1 MVQTMYFISEA
12 AKEVKV
18 ENHVLR
24 YWEEELN
31 LPVKRNEQGHRY
43 YTKEDI
49 ERFIYIKQLKEE
61 GLQLK
66 AIRGLLEKQGVVEVR
81 GIKGFV
87 EKQGVVETKGIR
99 SLVDKQ
105 EAWEEKEEETAIK
118 KTVSPQLMILNSSKM
133 KPQRTFT
140 AAEEDKQEKA
150 YRLQMLLKAM
160 IAEAVSENNRELGN
174 DIKEIVQKEMD
185 YQFRMQEEREE
196 EREKQRVER
205 ENAHYTRID
214 ELLREKLPNKRKK
227 HSLW

>member
-1 MVQTMYFISEA
+1 MVETMYFISEA

-66 AIRGLLEKQGVVEVR
+66 AIRNLLEKQGVVE
-81 GIKGFV
+81 
-87 EKQGVVETKGIR
+87 EKTIGPVV
-99 SLVDKQ
+99 
-105 EAWEEKEEETAIK
+105 K
-118 KTVSPQLMILNSSKM
+118 KNVSPQLMILNSNKL
-133 KPQRTFT
+133 KPKRTFDVVD
-140 AAEEDKQEKA
+140 EDKQEKA

>member
-1 MVQTMYFISEA
+1 M
-12 AKEVKV
+12 
-18 ENHVLR
+18 
-24 YWEEELN
+24 
-31 LPVKRNEQGHRY
+31 
-43 YTKEDI
+43 
-49 ERFIYIKQLKEE
+49 KEE

-66 AIRGLLEKQGVVEVR
+66 AIRNLLEKQGVVE
-81 GIKGFV
+81 
-87 EKQGVVETKGIR
+87 EKTIDPVV
-99 SLVDKQ
+99 
-105 EAWEEKEEETAIK
+105 K
-118 KTVSPQLMILNSSKM
+118 KNVSPQLMILNSNKL
-133 KPQRTFT
+133 KPKRTFDVVD
-140 AAEEDKQEKA
+140 EDKQEKA

>member
-31 LPVKRNEQGHRY
+31 LPVRRNEQGHRY

-49 ERFIYIKQLKEE
+49 ERFIYIKELKEE

-66 AIRGLLEKQGVVEVR
+66 AIRGLLEKQGVVEAKINKSMQEHI
-81 GIKGFV
+81 G
-87 EKQGVVETKGIR
+87 EKNMAEDVG
-99 SLVDKQ
+99 
-105 EAWEEKEEETAIK
+105 
-118 KTVSPQLMILNSSKM
+118 TVKNISPQLMILNSNRLKT
-133 KPQRTFT
+133 QRNFEIVD
-140 AAEEDKQEKA
+140 EEKQEKA

-160 IAEAVSENNRELGN
+160 IADAVSENNRELGN
-174 DIKEIVQKEMD
+174 EIKEIVQKEMD

-205 ENAHYTRID
+205 EEKHYARID
-214 ELLREKLPNKRKK
+214 ELLREKTSGKRKK

>member
-1 MVQTMYFISEA
+1 MVETMYFISEA

-66 AIRGLLEKQGVVEVR
+66 AIRNLLEKQGVVD
-81 GIKGFV
+81 
-87 EKQGVVETKGIR
+87 EKTIDPIV
-99 SLVDKQ
+99 
-105 EAWEEKEEETAIK
+105 K
-118 KTVSPQLMILNSSKM
+118 KNVSPQLMILNSNKL
-133 KPQRTFT
+133 KPKRAFDVVD
-140 AAEEDKQEKA
+140 EDKQEKA

-196 EREKQRVER
+196 EREKRRVER
-205 ENAHYTRID
+205 ENAHFTRVD
-214 ELLREKLPNKRKK
+214 ELLREKIPNKRKK

>member
-1 MVQTMYFISEA
+1 MVETMYFISEA

-66 AIRGLLEKQGVVEVR
+66 AIRNLLEKQGVVE
-81 GIKGFV
+81 
-87 EKQGVVETKGIR
+87 EKTIDPVV
-99 SLVDKQ
+99 
-105 EAWEEKEEETAIK
+105 K
-118 KTVSPQLMILNSSKM
+118 KNVSPQLMILNSNKL
-133 KPQRTFT
+133 KPKRTFDVVD
-140 AAEEDKQEKA
+140 EDKQEKA

-205 ENAHYTRID
+205 ENAHYPRID

>member
-1 MVQTMYFISEA
+1 MIQTMYFISEA

-31 LPVKRNEQGHRY
+31 LPVRRNEQGHRY

-49 ERFIYIKQLKEE
+49 ERFIYIKELKEE

-66 AIRGLLEKQGVVEVR
+66 AIRSLLEKQGVVEAKVSKVMQER
-81 GIKGFV
+81 VGEKNKV
-87 EKQGVVETKGIR
+87 EDEGMTKNI
-99 SLVDKQ
+99 
-105 EAWEEKEEETAIK
+105 
-118 KTVSPQLMILNSSKM
+118 SPQLMILNSNKL
-133 KPQRTFT
+133 KTQRNF
-140 AAEEDKQEKA
+140 EIVDEDKQEKA

-160 IAEAVSENNRELGN
+160 IADAVSENNRELGN
-174 DIKEIVQKEMD
+174 EIKEIVQKEMD

-196 EREKQRVER
+196 EREKQRIER
-205 ENAHYTRID
+205 EEKHYARID
-214 ELLREKLPNKRKK
+214 ELLREKTSGKRKK

>member
-49 ERFIYIKQLKEE
+49 ERFIYIKELKEE

-66 AIRGLLEKQGVVEVR
+66 AIRSLLEKQGVVE
-81 GIKGFV
+81 
-87 EKQGVVETKGIR
+87 TKMMKVMPERNGGGK
-99 SLVDKQ
+99 VKDE
-105 EAWEEKEEETAIK
+105 EAAMTKNI
-118 KTVSPQLMILNSSKM
+118 SPQLMILNSNKL
-133 KPQRTFT
+133 KAQRNFEI
-140 AAEEDKQEKA
+140 AEEDKQEKA

-160 IAEAVSENNRELGN
+160 IADAVSENNRELGN
-174 DIKEIVQKEMD
+174 EIKEIVQKEMD

-196 EREKQRVER
+196 EREKKRIER
-205 ENAHYTRID
+205 EDAHYARID
-214 ELLREKLPNKRKK
+214 ELLREKTSGKRKK

>member
-1 MVQTMYFISEA
+1 MKSFEDLERSNCMLETMYFISEA

-43 YTKEDI
+43 YTKEDVD
-49 ERFIYIKQLKEE
+49 RFIYIKQLKEE

-66 AIRGLLEKQGVVEVR
+66 AIRSLLEKQGVIE
-81 GIKGFV
+81 
-87 EKQGVVETKGIR
+87 ENAMNPVV
-99 SLVDKQ
+99 
-105 EAWEEKEEETAIK
+105 K
-118 KTVSPQLMILNSSKM
+118 KNVSPQLMILNSNKL
-133 KPQRTFT
+133 KPKHNFNVVD
-140 AAEEDKQEKA
+140 EDKQEKA

>member
-1 MVQTMYFISEA
+1 MVETMYFISEA

-49 ERFIYIKQLKEE
+49 ERFIYIKELKEE

-66 AIRGLLEKQGVVEVR
+66 AIRNVLEKQGVVSGKVSR
-81 GIKGFV
+81 GFIDKKEGGDKTFWELK
-87 EKQGVVETKGIR
+87 EKSEKIQEDMPQG
-99 SLVDKQ
+99 
-105 EAWEEKEEETAIK
+105 K
-118 KTVSPQLMILNSSKM
+118 KISPQLMVVNSSKL
-133 KPQRTFT
+133 KPQRVF
-140 AAEEDKQEKA
+140 ADAEEDKQEKA

-160 IAEAVSENNRELGN
+160 IADAVRENNRELGN

-205 ENAHYTRID
+205 ENAHYTKID
-214 ELLREKLPNKRKK
+214 ELLREKLPSKRKK

>member
-1 MVQTMYFISEA
+1 MVKTMFFISEA

-43 YTKEDI
+43 YTKDDI

-66 AIRGLLEKQGVVEVR
+66 AIRSLLEKQGIV
-81 GIKGFV
+81 
-87 EKQGVVETKGIR
+87 
-99 SLVDKQ
+99 
-105 EAWEEKEEETAIK
+105 EEEPGFEQLGK
-118 KTVSPQLMILNSSKM
+118 KNPSPQLMILNSNKL
-133 KPQRTFT
+133 KTKRNFEIVE
-140 AAEEDKQEKA
+140 EEDKQEKA

-160 IAEAVSENNRELGN
+160 VAEAVSENNRELGN
-174 DIKEIVQKEMD
+174 EIKEIVQKEMD

-196 EREKQRVER
+196 EREKQRIER

-214 ELLREKLPNKRKK
+214 ELLREKTSGKRKK

>member
-1 MVQTMYFISEA
+1 MVETMYFISEA

-49 ERFIYIKQLKEE
+49 ERFIYIKELKEE

-66 AIRGLLEKQGVVEVR
+66 AIRSLLEKQGVVRENVIR
-81 GIKGFV
+81 GFE
-87 EKQGVVETKGIR
+87 EKQSKIKEDSG
-99 SLVDKQ
+99 
-105 EAWEEKEEETAIK
+105 EKNI
-118 KTVSPQLMILNSSKM
+118 SPQLMILNSNKL
-133 KPQRTFT
+133 KPKRTF
-140 AAEEDKQEKA
+140 EVQDDDKQEKA

-160 IAEAVSENNRELGN
+160 IADAVRENNRELGN

-196 EREKQRVER
+196 EREKLRVER
-205 ENAHYTRID
+205 ENDHYTKID

>member
-1 MVQTMYFISEA
+1 MMQTMYFISEA

-66 AIRGLLEKQGVVEVR
+66 AIRSILEKQGTVSEER
-81 GIKGFV
+81 TV
-87 EKQGVVETKGIR
+87 EKVSKRGVT
-99 SLVDKQ
+99 
-105 EAWEEKEEETAIK
+105 
-118 KTVSPQLMILNSSKM
+118 PQLMILNSNKL
-133 KPQRTFT
+133 KPQHTME
-140 AAEEDKQEKA
+140 AIDEEKQEKA

-160 IAEAVSENNRELGN
+160 IADAVSENNRELGN
-174 DIKEIVQKEMD
+174 EIKEIVQKEMD

-205 ENAHYTRID
+205 ENAHYARID
-214 ELLREKLPNKRKK
+214 ELLREKVSNKRKK

>member
-1 MVQTMYFISEA
+1 MVETMYFISEA

-49 ERFIYIKQLKEE
+49 ERFVYIKQLKEE

-66 AIRGLLEKQGVVEVR
+66 AIRNLLEKQGVVE
-81 GIKGFV
+81 
-87 EKQGVVETKGIR
+87 EKIIDPVV
-99 SLVDKQ
+99 
-105 EAWEEKEEETAIK
+105 K
-118 KTVSPQLMILNSSKM
+118 KNVSPQLMILNSNKL
-133 KPQRTFT
+133 KPKRTFDVVD
-140 AAEEDKQEKA
+140 EDKQEKA

>member
-1 MVQTMYFISEA
+1 MVQTMFYISEA
-12 AKEVKV
+12 AREVKV

-43 YTKEDI
+43 YTKDDI
-49 ERFIYIKQLKEE
+49 ERFIYIKELKEE

-66 AIRGLLEKQGVVEVR
+66 AIRNLLEKQGVVKNGEA
-81 GIKGFV
+81 V
-87 EKQGVVETKGIR
+87 EKKTI
-99 SLVDKQ
+99 SDKSQ
-105 EAWEEKEEETAIK
+105 PKNNAEKIVNIESRELRDEI
-118 KTVSPQLMILNSSKM
+118 SPQLMLLNSNRL
-133 KPQRTFT
+133 KPQRNVNTVD
-140 AAEEDKQEKA
+140 EEDKQEKA
-150 YRLQMLLKAM
+150 YRLQMLLRAM

-196 EREKQRVER
+196 EREKMRVER

-214 ELLREKLPNKRKK
+214 ELLREKLSNKRKK

>member
-1 MVQTMYFISEA
+1 MVETMYFISEA

-66 AIRGLLEKQGVVEVR
+66 AIRNLLEKQGVVE
-81 GIKGFV
+81 
-87 EKQGVVETKGIR
+87 EKTIDPVV
-99 SLVDKQ
+99 
-105 EAWEEKEEETAIK
+105 K
-118 KTVSPQLMILNSSKM
+118 KNVSPQLMILNSNKL
-133 KPQRTFT
+133 KPKRTFDV
-140 AAEEDKQEKA
+140 ADEDKQEKA

>member
-1 MVQTMYFISEA
+1 MMQTMYFISEA

-49 ERFIYIKQLKEE
+49 DRFIYIKQLKEE

-66 AIRGLLEKQGVVEVR
+66 AIRGVLEKQGTIPEER
-81 GIKGFV
+81 P
-87 EKQGVVETKGIR
+87 
-99 SLVDKQ
+99 VDKFV
-105 EAWEEKEEETAIK
+105 K
-118 KTVSPQLMILNSSKM
+118 KTTTPQLMILNSNKL
-133 KPQRTFT
+133 KPKHNFEVPE
-140 AAEEDKQEKA
+140 EEDKQEKA

-160 IAEAVSENNRELGN
+160 IADAVSENNRELGN
-174 DIKEIVQKEMD
+174 EIKEIIQKEMD

-196 EREKQRVER
+196 EREKRRAER
-205 ENAHYTRID
+205 ENEHYARID
-214 ELLREKLPNKRKK
+214 ELIREKISSKRKK

>member
-1 MVQTMYFISEA
+1 MVETMYFISEA

-66 AIRGLLEKQGVVEVR
+66 AIRNLLEKQGVVE
-81 GIKGFV
+81 
-87 EKQGVVETKGIR
+87 EKTIDPVV
-99 SLVDKQ
+99 
-105 EAWEEKEEETAIK
+105 K
-118 KTVSPQLMILNSSKM
+118 KNVSPQLMILNSNKL
-133 KPQRTFT
+133 KPKRTFDVVD
-140 AAEEDKQEKA
+140 EDKQEKA

-214 ELLREKLPNKRKK
+214 ELLREKIPNKRKK

>member
-1 MVQTMYFISEA
+1 MVETMYFISEA

-66 AIRGLLEKQGVVEVR
+66 AIRNLLEKQGVVD
-81 GIKGFV
+81 
-87 EKQGVVETKGIR
+87 EKTIDPVV
-99 SLVDKQ
+99 
-105 EAWEEKEEETAIK
+105 K
-118 KTVSPQLMILNSSKM
+118 KNVSPQLMILNSNKL
-133 KPQRTFT
+133 KPKRAFDVVD
-140 AAEEDKQEKA
+140 EDKQEKA

-205 ENAHYTRID
+205 ENAHYTRVD

>member
-1 MVQTMYFISEA
+1 MMRTMYFISEA

-66 AIRGLLEKQGVVEVR
+66 AIRTILEKQGATEPRAVEPMER
-81 GIKGFV
+81 KNG
-87 EKQGVVETKGIR
+87 
-99 SLVDKQ
+99 
-105 EAWEEKEEETAIK
+105 
-118 KTVSPQLMILNSSKM
+118 SPQLMILNSNKLKSPHNSK
-133 KPQRTFT
+133 
-140 AAEEDKQEKA
+140 AEEEDKQDKA

-160 IAEAVSENNRELGN
+160 VAEAVSENNRELGTE
-174 DIKEIVQKEMD
+174 IKEIIQKEMD
-185 YQFRMQEEREE
+185 YQFRLQDEREE

-205 ENAHYTRID
+205 ENAHYTKID
-214 ELLREKLPNKRKK
+214 ELIREKVTNKRKK

>member
-1 MVQTMYFISEA
+1 MVETMYFISEA

-66 AIRGLLEKQGVVEVR
+66 AIRNLLEKQGVVE
-81 GIKGFV
+81 
-87 EKQGVVETKGIR
+87 EKTIDPVV
-99 SLVDKQ
+99 
-105 EAWEEKEEETAIK
+105 K
-118 KTVSPQLMILNSSKM
+118 KNVSPQLMILNSNKL
-133 KPQRTFT
+133 KPKRTFDVVD
-140 AAEEDKQEKA
+140 EDKQEKA

-196 EREKQRVER
+196 EREKQRLER

>member
-1 MVQTMYFISEA
+1 MIQTTFLISEA

-24 YWEEELN
+24 YWEEELK
-31 LPVKRNEQGHRY
+31 LPVKRTEQGHRY

-66 AIRGLLEKQGVVEVR
+66 AIRNLLEKQGVI
-81 GIKGFV
+81 G
-87 EKQGVVETKGIR
+87 
-99 SLVDKQ
+99 
-105 EAWEEKEEETAIK
+105 EEKGYEKMQK
-118 KTVSPQLMILNSSKM
+118 KPATPQLMVLNSNRVNSQNKKEM
-133 KPQRTFT
+133 T
-140 AAEEDKQEKA
+140 EEEKQEKM
-150 YRLQMLLKAM
+150 YRLQLLLKAM
-160 IAEAVSENNRELGN
+160 ISEAVSENNKELGE

-196 EREKQRVER
+196 EREKKRVER
-205 ENAHYTRID
+205 ENTHYSKID
-214 ELLREKLPNKRKK
+214 ELIRDKFPGKRKK